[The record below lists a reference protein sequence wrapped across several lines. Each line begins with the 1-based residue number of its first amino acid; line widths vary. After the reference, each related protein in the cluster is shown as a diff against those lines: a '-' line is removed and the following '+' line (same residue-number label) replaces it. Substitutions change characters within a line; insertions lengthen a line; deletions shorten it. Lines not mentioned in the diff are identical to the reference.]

1 MGLGF
6 GNTATTPS
14 SPYQQRV
21 TRADV
26 VRSYPTKA
34 SLQINPGDHMYW
46 DSGDA
51 AAVPASYVNWD
62 TDIATTRSNSSPVY
76 LGVAL
81 GQKNAA
87 DPTTRSIEI
96 VVKGEA
102 TYPCTATSG
111 ALDPGTYVGLAAD
124 GTHNMKDQTVNNAAV
139 AQAGAIGKT
148 SQYAASGA
156 TQLIF
161 EFQSTLLYGKIQAAS

>member
-1 MGLGF
+1 MSLSF

-21 TRADV
+21 TRADA
-26 VRSYPTKA
+26 VRNFPTKA
-34 SLQINPGDHMYW
+34 SLQINPGDHMFW

-51 AAVPASYVNWD
+51 AAVPQSYVTWD
-62 TDIATTRSNSSPVY
+62 TNAATTRSNSAPVY

-81 GQKNAA
+81 DEKLAS
-87 DPTTRSIEI
+87 DPTTRSVAI

-102 TYPCTATSG
+102 SFPCSATG
-111 ALDPGTYVGLAAD
+111 QAWDPGTYVGTDAD
-124 GTHNMKDQTVNNAAV
+124 GTHNLKDQVVLPNV
-139 AQAGAIGKT
+139 AQAGALGKT

-156 TQLIF
+156 TQLTF
-161 EFQSTLLYGKIQAAS
+161 EFQSTLLYGKIQASS